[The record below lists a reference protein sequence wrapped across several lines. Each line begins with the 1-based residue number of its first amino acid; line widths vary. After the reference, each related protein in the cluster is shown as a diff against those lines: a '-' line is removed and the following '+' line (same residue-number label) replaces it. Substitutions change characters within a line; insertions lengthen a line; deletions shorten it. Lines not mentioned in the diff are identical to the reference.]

1 MSGAEDAIARAADA
15 LEANG
20 IEYMLVG
27 AFAVFAHGD
36 PRTSRDVDIVIDA
49 RGRDAREL
57 QRVLTGSGLDV
68 EGPTQDE
75 FGRKFVVP
83 IGDTPVELYYAIGGQ
98 HREREFSRRVR
109 VQYGECAYPV
119 MSAED
124 LVLWKLIA
132 LLNRRSQNDFLD
144 VNGILVK
151 QWVVFDFEY
160 VRARADRRARII
172 FEDIARHAKEAR
184 ERMGLPT

>member
-1 MSGAEDAIARAADA
+1 MSGAEDALARAADA

-36 PRTSRDVDIVIDA
+36 PRTSRDIDIVIDA
-49 RGRDAREL
+49 RGRDPREL
-57 QRVLTGSGLDV
+57 QRVLTAAGLDV

-75 FGRKFVVP
+75 FGRKFIVP

-109 VQYGECAYPV
+109 VPYGERTYPV

-151 QWVVFDFEY
+151 QWIVFDFEY
-160 VRARADRRARII
+160 VRARADRRARVI
-172 FEDIARHAKEAR
+172 FEDIARRAKEAR